1 MPKRTSFKQSY
12 TVNGVGFQSATS
24 GKRGTENG
32 RFAGARRGFTSV
44 GDNGA
49 KAGSY
54 GGRLIARAQQY
65 RDVRAGLGLA
75 AG

>member
-12 TVNGVGFQSATS
+12 TVNGVGYQSATS

-44 GDNGA
+44 SNSGA

-54 GGRLIARAQQY
+54 GGRLISRQQQY
-65 RDVRAGLGLA
+65 RDVRTGLGLS